1 MARAVVLGAL
11 RRAGLR
17 GLAKVAMVQA
27 ANFWTLHDLAGQG
40 VLDGPDVG
48 CVLVEREMSAGP
60 VIVVKIAGQDAA

>member
-27 ANFWTLHDLAGQG
+27 ANLWTLHDLAGQG
-40 VLDGPDVG
+40 GPA
-48 CVLVEREMSAGP
+48 LISLSTRTHPTSGP
-60 VIVVKIAGQDAA
+60 SSTVIVVKIAGQDAA